1 MSDETIFYVEVHGK
15 LEYSLFT
22 LANLIL
28 APFFL
33 LSQLSIICVCI
44 YICCQVVI
52 SSDVSLENLFSAQ
65 KTSTGISDDH
75 RMLMDDLKISPDS
88 VSSPFIYI
96 FFLIPFLSL
105 CVNMGARRNIQIC
118 MLFQPEHFVSI
129 HMHKFGI
136 FFHSCFC

>member
-1 MSDETIFYVEVHGK
+1 MTTKWGYVSDETIFYVEVHEK

-33 LSQLSIICVCI
+33 LSTLYNMCI

-88 VSSPFIYI
+88 VSSPFIYV
-96 FFLIPFLSL
+96 FF
-105 CVNMGARRNIQIC
+105 
-118 MLFQPEHFVSI
+118 
-129 HMHKFGI
+129 
-136 FFHSCFC
+136 